1 MYKTSVTIILVCF
14 VIGAF
19 LILSGGKQNSPMP
32 VVETSP
38 AMEEPAMIN
47 TGVVVPDQG
56 TDPRTEMETEVQTME
71 SMPPVMV
78 DEPEILPAP
87 RPQAKIDVRVAC
99 ESVLAYT
106 SFTDGSAAEA
116 YVAEC
121 IEGKHPEVIE
131 RFISD
136 MGVDGAMI

>member
-19 LILSGGKQNSPMP
+19 LILSGEKNTPLP

-47 TGVVVPDQG
+47 TGVVVPGQG
-56 TDPRTEMETEVQTME
+56 IDPRAEMETEVQTME
-71 SMPPVMV
+71 SMSPVMV
-78 DEPEILPAP
+78 DEPEVMPVP
-87 RPQAKIDVRVAC
+87 RPQAKIDVRIAC
-99 ESVLAYT
+99 ESALTYT
-106 SFTDGSAAEA
+106 SFTDGAAAEA

-136 MGVDGAMI
+136 MGVDGAVI